1 MAKAVPMKVIW
12 NARTMILH
20 GKSVKEV
27 SQYLNIS
34 EAVVRNYTK
43 AERAKVRR

>member
-1 MAKAVPMKVIW
+1 MAKAVPMKKVW
-12 NARTMILH
+12 EARSLILH
-20 GKSVKEV
+20 GKTVKEV